1 MQPVSL
7 TVVPVM
13 VGDRASIV
21 EASPECRESR
31 KTKQTNRFHQDP
43 PRNCDRGHW
52 SGEAASGRDSG
63 TVAVIDSPQVLH
75 KSVTKKGAI

>member
-7 TVVPVM
+7 TMVPVM

-21 EASPECRESR
+21 EASPEWRESR

-43 PRNCDRGHW
+43 PRSCDRGHW
-52 SGEAASGRDSG
+52 SGETASGRDSG

-75 KSVTKKGAI
+75 KSVTKKNAI